1 VVLGWFRYA
10 WHRGWAGWHADRYAH
25 HLHAAR
31 THQLRMDGVA
41 LIIMMPVVCTG
52 CWSVA
57 SWCEDEDAFVC
68 PEWGE
73 AHGYGG

>member
-1 VVLGWFRYA
+1 
-10 WHRGWAGWHADRYAH
+10 
-25 HLHAAR
+25 
-31 THQLRMDGVA
+31 
-41 LIIMMPVVCTG
+41 
-52 CWSVA
+52 VA